1 MIRDYTDEEKKMIKQ
16 FLKKHKVKVIET
28 VDYQPYYSGLKI
40 KIQGDS

>member
-1 MIRDYTDEEKKMIKQ
+1 MIRDYTPVEQKMIKQ
-16 FLKKHKVKVIET
+16 FLKKNKVKVIET